1 MTQTRKPRTPAPSTP
16 RAAADLLADLRAA
29 APALLADPAQTD
41 LVVVAMPGSGTPHV
55 RKVDAST
62 WWRKGDGTL
71 WALCYAVAA
80 DASGTPS
87 KSKRAGCVW
96 GHANSAASA
105 AADVARKSTDLRNV
119 RDVLVPG
126 SVFMTPAYVVP
137 AAAADAVKALLVD
150 AATAYYTAADAHTA
164 AAAAAAAANRK
175 PRAPRKPRATG

>member
-1 MTQTRKPRTPAPSTP
+1 MTTRKQAPAPART
-16 RAAADLLADLRAA
+16 AADLLSDLRAA
-29 APALLADPAQTD
+29 APALLSDPAQTD
-41 LVVVAMPGSGTPHV
+41 LVVVTMPGSGTPHV
-55 RKVDAST
+55 RKVGADA

-71 WALCYAVAA
+71 WALCYAVQS

-126 SVFMTPAYVVP
+126 SVFAAPAYVVP

-150 AATAYYTAADAHTA
+150 AATAYYAAADAHRA
-164 AAAAAAAANRK
+164 AAADAAAKRK
-175 PRAPRKPRATG
+175 PRAPRKPRATA